1 LYQEYCESHNV
12 RTLPSTKLY
21 EITRSAW
28 KVGSRREK
36 YKYVASVAFGLIREV
51 YEVEE
56 WVEATVGS
64 KGQNLKG
71 RGRWAFNGKITSDQ
85 KMRELVGKS
94 VDHLFNPGA
103 QNPIKYFD

>member
-1 LYQEYCESHNV
+1 
-12 RTLPSTKLY
+12 
-21 EITRSAW
+21 
-28 KVGSRREK
+28 
-36 YKYVASVAFGLIREV
+36 LIDF
-51 YEVEE
+51 
-56 WVEATVGS
+56 S
-64 KGQNLKG
+64 KGQNLIG